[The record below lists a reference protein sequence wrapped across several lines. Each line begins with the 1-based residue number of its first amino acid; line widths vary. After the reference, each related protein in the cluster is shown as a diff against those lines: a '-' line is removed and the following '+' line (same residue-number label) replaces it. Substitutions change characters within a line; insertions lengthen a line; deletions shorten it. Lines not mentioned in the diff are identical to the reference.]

1 MDNLARDSTA
11 ALRAGMSY
19 GMWKALHPHTK
30 EKPLDVSEKPV
41 KPCHWCGNP
50 LPESSQPS
58 RKYCCDKC
66 KQAADKARY
75 GNKYRKQSSPE
86 LKKNNKRKL
95 TVEQVMEAKNEW
107 FTKGT
112 PYRELAARYGVSDS
126 TMQRAIRGVTFQSLE
141 DDDD

>member
-1 MDNLARDSTA
+1 MDNLARDAAA

-19 GMWKALHPHTK
+19 GKWKALHPFTK
-30 EKPLDVSEKPV
+30 HQAETTENVRLCQRCGKPLPKGSRKE
-41 KPCHWCGNP
+41 
-50 LPESSQPS
+50 
-58 RKYCCDKC
+58 RKYCSDLC
-66 KQAADKARY
+66 KMAADSARH
-75 GNKYRKQSSPE
+75 GNKSQKKGSAE
-86 LKKNNKRKL
+86 LKNNNKRKL
-95 TVEQVMEAKNEW
+95 TAQQVMEAKNEW